1 MAPTDAEALK
11 AMNTLIETAATLLQQ
26 LQTVLGGI
34 QRNQNASTETK
45 KPNDANTSSSATV
58 VDALALAR
66 DSASLIKAHSTKISL
81 LIINEPFTPS
91 AVSTVV
97 RELVAGPI
105 PGLASSIEVC
115 DASTYTGVVR
125 SVLVWRAQRVFVEL
139 GGLLQ
144 RIPKDGKVL
153 SGDKKDSFGPG
164 GKGSLASTGVLWS
177 ACDGVIGLANMGV
190 GGFFVKKSQEWKDT
204 LKDVMEEM
212 KEWGDEEPDE
222 DDEDEDEDD
231 VDGLAYKLQESSI
244 SKQDMLDDLMNSQQT
259 IPRDDP
265 DGIRPRL
272 ETSLKRLRLVVL
284 LYQAISKRRFKKL
297 PPFPPTDANSDLP
310 QRLDKTAAALQ
321 KLPDTFGD
329 LATAFYELDPEEI
342 DDAMTKAFADAVAV
356 SDLLSKSWD
365 GSRDEFT
372 EWTEKFQTEIK
383 KA

>member
-11 AMNTLIETAATLLQQ
+11 ALNTVIETAATLLQQ

-34 QRNQNASTETK
+34 QKNQNPSIETK
-45 KPNDANTSSSATV
+45 KPEASNASAPPSG

-66 DSASLIKAHSTKISL
+66 DSTALIKAHSTKLSL

-91 AVSTVV
+91 AISTVV
-97 RELVAGPI
+97 RELVTGPI

-115 DASTYTGVVR
+115 DTNIYT
-125 SVLVWRAQRVFVEL
+125 SVLRRELAWRAQRVFVEL

-144 RIPKDGKVL
+144 RVPKDGKIV

-177 ACDGVIGLANMGV
+177 ACDDVIGLANMGV
-190 GGFFVKKSQEWKDT
+190 GGFFVKKAQEWRDT
-204 LKDVMEEM
+204 LKD
-212 KEWGDEEPDE
+212 
-222 DDEDEDEDD
+222 
-231 VDGLAYKLQESSI
+231 
-244 SKQDMLDDLMNSQQT
+244 DMLDDLMSSQQA

-272 ETSLKRLRLVVL
+272 ETSLKRLRLIVL

-297 PPFPPTDANSDLP
+297 PSFPPTGATSDIP
-310 QRLDKTAAALQ
+310 QRLDKTAKALQ
-321 KLPDTFGD
+321 QLPDKFSD
-329 LATAFYELDPEEI
+329 LATTFYDMDPEEI
-342 DDAMTKAFADAVAV
+342 DEAMTQAFADAHGV
-356 SDLLSKSWD
+356 SELLSMSWD

-372 EWTEKFQTEIK
+372 EWTEKFQAEIK

>member
-11 AMNTLIETAATLLQQ
+11 ALNTVIETAATLLQQ

-34 QRNQNASTETK
+34 QQNQNPSIETK
-45 KPNDANTSSSATV
+45 KPEVSDASAPPSG

-66 DSASLIKAHSTKISL
+66 DSTSLIKAHSTKLSL

-91 AVSTVV
+91 AISTVV
-97 RELVAGPI
+97 RELVTGPI

-115 DASTYTGVVR
+115 DTNIYT
-125 SVLVWRAQRVFVEL
+125 SVLRRELAWRAQRVFVEL

-144 RIPKDGKVL
+144 RVPKDGKIV

-177 ACDGVIGLANMGV
+177 ACDDVIGLANMGV
-190 GGFFVKKSQEWKDT
+190 GGFFVKKAQEWRDT

-212 KEWGDEEPDE
+212 KEWGDEEPD
-222 DDEDEDEDD
+222 DDVEDD
-231 VDGLAYKLQESSI
+231 VDDLADKLEESSI
-244 SKQDMLDDLMNSQQT
+244 STSKQDMLDDLMSSQQA

-272 ETSLKRLRLVVL
+272 ETSLKRLRLIVL

-297 PPFPPTDANSDLP
+297 PPFPPTNATSDIP
-310 QRLDKTAAALQ
+310 QRLDKTAKALQ
-321 KLPDTFGD
+321 QLPDKFSD
-329 LATAFYELDPEEI
+329 LATTFYDMDPEEI
-342 DDAMTKAFADAVAV
+342 DEAMTQAFADAHGV
-356 SDLLSKSWD
+356 SELLSMSWD

-372 EWTEKFQTEIK
+372 EWTEKFQAEIK
-383 KA
+383 KV

>member
-11 AMNTLIETAATLLQQ
+11 ALNTVIETAATLLQQ

-34 QRNQNASTETK
+34 QKNQNPSIETK
-45 KPNDANTSSSATV
+45 KPEASDASAPPTG

-66 DSASLIKAHSTKISL
+66 DSTSLIKAHSTKLSL
-81 LIINEPFTPS
+81 LMINEPFTPS
-91 AVSTVV
+91 AISTVV
-97 RELVAGPI
+97 RELVTGPI

-115 DASTYTGVVR
+115 DTNIYT
-125 SVLVWRAQRVFVEL
+125 SVLRRELAWRAQRVFVEL

-144 RIPKDGKVL
+144 RVPKDGKIV

-177 ACDGVIGLANMGV
+177 ACDDVIGLANMGV
-190 GGFFVKKSQEWKDT
+190 GGFFVKKAQEWRDT

-212 KEWGDEEPDE
+212 KEWGEEEPD
-222 DDEDEDEDD
+222 DDDDEDD
-231 VDGLAYKLQESSI
+231 VDDLADKLGESSI
-244 SKQDMLDDLMNSQQT
+244 STSKQDMLDDLMNSQQA

-265 DGIRPRL
+265 DSIRPRL

-297 PPFPPTDANSDLP
+297 PPFPPTNATSDLP
-310 QRLDKTAAALQ
+310 QRLDKTAKALQ
-321 KLPDTFGD
+321 QLPDKFGD
-329 LATAFYELDPEEI
+329 LATAFYDMDPEEI
-342 DDAMTKAFADAVAV
+342 DETMTQAFADAHSV
-356 SDLLSKSWD
+356 SELLSKSWD

-372 EWTEKFQTEIK
+372 EWTEKFQAEIK

>member
-11 AMNTLIETAATLLQQ
+11 ALNTLVETAATLLQQ

-45 KPNDANTSSSATV
+45 KPDDASTSSPATV

-66 DSASLIKAHSTKISL
+66 DSTSLIRAHSTKISL
-81 LIINEPFTPS
+81 LIINEPFTPT
-91 AVSTVV
+91 AVSTVI

-115 DASTYTGVVR
+115 DASAYTGVVR
-125 SVLVWRAQRVFVEL
+125 SELAWRAQRVFVEL

-153 SGDKKDSFGPG
+153 SGDKKTSFGPG

-177 ACDGVIGLANMGV
+177 ACDDVIGLANMGV

-222 DDEDEDEDD
+222 DDEDDEDEDEGD
-231 VDGLAYKLQESSI
+231 VDGLADKLQGSSI

-284 LYQAISKRRFKKL
+284 LYQAMSKRRFKKL
-297 PPFPPTDANSDLP
+297 PPFPPRTPN
-310 QRLDKTAAALQ
+310 
-321 KLPDTFGD
+321 TFGD

-342 DDAMTKAFADAVAV
+342 DEAMAKAFADAVAV
-356 SDLLSKSWD
+356 SNLLSKSWD

-372 EWTEKFQTEIK
+372 EWTEKFQAEIK